1 MLWHQSHV
9 YLQTFLKKLLSVWHL
24 LLSASVL
31 KFGIS
36 SHRRWQLNSSETS
49 VARCSFVSLSEPHWN
64 QVKSEKS
71 RCSAV
76 RRPSKQHYKHRI
88 ASSCQ
93 PLLTGRS
100 TQTNFRPES
109 MWDEEELTSMWSS
122 FKTAQSW
129 IDVADI
135 RKSTKKSTDMSSPK
149 SAVFITQEVTWRAL
163 RDAPK
168 RWMSMKPTHRAGWS
182 IKWVRAVLSS
192 SISSQRRCRQ
202 EAGGLTLLLN
212 HRTQRSQSSSNQCC
226 QCVCAVIQ
234 NLWLMAPCRTNRESV
249 CVFPSLFFSL
259 WVCEN
264 LATLHHYRLRGKHH
278 GQGRYRPS
286 ALRCAFLL
294 THTSSADICRHGEFN
309 DLWLAAP
316 GPVCVCG
323 PSECSSTNPWRKQG
337 NTQTRHCLRICL
349 LWLSSSLSEVR
360 TAHTDLTCFISV
372 IIIKQR
378 HTNNPSL

>member
-1 MLWHQSHV
+1 M

-24 LLSASVL
+24 LLSASL
-31 KFGIS
+31 LNFGIS
-36 SHRRWQLNSSETS
+36 SHRRWQLNTSETS
-49 VARCSFVSLSEPHWN
+49 LARCSFVSLSEPHWN

-135 RKSTKKSTDMSSPK
+135 RKSTKKSTGMSSPK

-182 IKWVRAVLSS
+182 IEWVRAVLSS

-278 GQGRYRPS
+278 CQGRYRPS

-294 THTSSADICRHGEFN
+294 RTSADTVSLMICDWLHRAQFVSAVHQNVAPQTLGESRETHRPGTALESVCFDSPGASQRSELLTQTWLALFQWLSLNRDTQIIHRSDQHAALNTSS
-309 DLWLAAP
+309 
-316 GPVCVCG
+316 
-323 PSECSSTNPWRKQG
+323 
-337 NTQTRHCLRICL
+337 
-349 LWLSSSLSEVR
+349 
-360 TAHTDLTCFISV
+360 
-372 IIIKQR
+372 
-378 HTNNPSL
+378 

>member
-1 MLWHQSHV
+1 
-9 YLQTFLKKLLSVWHL
+9 
-24 LLSASVL
+24 
-31 KFGIS
+31 
-36 SHRRWQLNSSETS
+36 
-49 VARCSFVSLSEPHWN
+49 
-64 QVKSEKS
+64 
-71 RCSAV
+71 
-76 RRPSKQHYKHRI
+76 
-88 ASSCQ
+88 
-93 PLLTGRS
+93 
-100 TQTNFRPES
+100 
-109 MWDEEELTSMWSS
+109 MWSS

-135 RKSTKKSTDMSSPK
+135 RKSTKKSTGMSSPK

-182 IKWVRAVLSS
+182 IEWVRAVLSS

-294 THTSSADICRHGEFN
+294 RTSADTVSLMICDWLHRAQFVSAVHQNVAPQTLGESRETHRPGTALESVCFDSPRASQRSELLTQTWLALFQWLSLNRDTQIIHRSDQHAALNTSS
-309 DLWLAAP
+309 
-316 GPVCVCG
+316 
-323 PSECSSTNPWRKQG
+323 
-337 NTQTRHCLRICL
+337 
-349 LWLSSSLSEVR
+349 
-360 TAHTDLTCFISV
+360 
-372 IIIKQR
+372 
-378 HTNNPSL
+378 